1 MKTGWSNTGS
11 LISGAIASVCCVG
24 PLLIVALGISGA
36 SWIPAVR
43 HFRPYFI
50 IITLGFLAWSWY
62 VFLKKKACCEAGSP
76 AAKRLKRSKISL
88 YVITL
93 LVLVLLALPYFLSG
107 RMKARMKAA
116 KAAKATVSGI
126 KGRK

>member
-1 MKTGWSNTGS
+1 MKSWWSNSGS

-24 PLLIVALGISGA
+24 PLIVTALAVSGS

-62 VFLKKKACCEAGSP
+62 VFLKKKACCKAGSP
-76 AAKRLKRSKISL
+76 TAKSLKRSKIFL

-116 KAAKATVSGI
+116 KAAKATVSSM